1 MMKFNRSKYI
11 KVISKYND
19 SAMNYCLDVLENRL
33 LACKNIKLAC
43 LRHIKD
49 LQKIGTNGFHYD
61 YSMSKAEGMLN
72 FAAIIPDVSADKCL
86 PLAQFQK
93 FIYSMIEGWKDT
105 KTNGARFKTVYLS
118 MARTNGKTQ
127 IASALALRD
136 FLLGMPVSSRQIVE
150 ASNTNEQIK
159 QLYNYTRKAWHALVK
174 TKWFA
179 HWKSLV
185 IDNSQ
190 EMRIESS
197 NTFLKKFSSEGTTG
211 DSVHASTTIFDE
223 YHLQKSTDYLDS
235 FSSGNVQNPLAKVI
249 IISTAGTDPR
259 VPMREDYSAYSEAIE
274 KSTLSD
280 EVLFLCWEQDKD
292 DEAFQPET
300 WIKSNP
306 LMEVPVMKVKL
317 TAGIKTERDKQV
329 AAGNL
334 PRFLVMNM
342 NRWQNAKKNSYIE
355 LSSIEKAIIPEFDM
369 CNIPCYVGFDASLSN
384 DDTSLFFVFPYK
396 DNLNNNKF
404 FIYQHSWI
412 PTKQAGGIE
421 AKSKTDA
428 INYQQAETEG
438 FATISSNRFG
448 TIDQDQVYN
457 WMMEFIEEYNLQVM
471 AFGYDQWNTSL
482 FVRMLEGQFKD
493 KVPCLAIRQGAKS
506 LSEPTKFV
514 QDNFYEGNIKMLDDR
529 VLKAGLS
536 NAVLTSKDNQ
546 ILIDKNTRSA
556 KIDMVDALID
566 AMYQGMLHF
575 TDFSNVD
582 SEEDKNNPFSGMS
595 QEDIN
600 SYYLNHSVI

>member
-1 MMKFNRSKYI
+1 MKFNKKDYED
-11 KVISKYND
+11 VISKYND
-19 SAMNYCLDVLENRL
+19 GAMEYCLDVLEGRL
-33 LACKNIKLAC
+33 LAGKNIKLAC
-43 LRHIKD
+43 LRHLKD
-49 LQKIGTNGFHYD
+49 LQKIGSKDFPYD
-61 YSMSKAEGMLN
+61 YNVEKAEGMVN
-72 FAAIIPDVSADKCL
+72 FASMIPDVSADKVL
-86 PLAQFQK
+86 PLAKFQI
-93 FIYSMIEGWKDT
+93 FIYSMIEGWKDIAT
-105 KTNGARFKTVYLS
+105 SGARFKTVYLS
-118 MARTNGKTQ
+118 MSRTNGKTQ
-127 IASALALRD
+127 LASALALRD

-159 QLYNYTRKAWHALVK
+159 QLYNYTRKAWHALVR
-174 TKWFA
+174 TRWFKS
-179 HWKSLV
+179 WKDIV
-185 IDNSQ
+185 VDNSQ
-190 EMRIESS
+190 EMRIEDS

-235 FSSGNVQNPLAKVI
+235 FSSGNVQNTNAKVI

-274 KSTLSD
+274 KGNLNDS
-280 EVLFLCWEQDKD
+280 VLFLCWEQDSD
-292 DEAFQPET
+292 DEAFKPET

-306 LMEVPVMKVKL
+306 LMEVPIMKTNL
-317 TAGIKTERDKQV
+317 TAGITTERDKQV

-342 NRWQNAKKNSYIE
+342 NRWQNAKKNSFIE

-369 CNIPCYVGFDASLSN
+369 HNMPCYVGFDASLAN
-384 DDTSLFFVFPYK
+384 DDTSLFFVFPYQ
-396 DNLNNNKF
+396 DDLGNNKF
-404 FIYQHSWI
+404 FIYQHSFI

-421 AKSKTDA
+421 AKSKADA
-428 INYQQAETEG
+428 INYQQAEREG

-448 TIDQDQVYN
+448 TVDQDQVYN
-457 WMMEFIEEYNLQVM
+457 WLMEFIEEYNLEIL
-471 AFGYDQWNTSL
+471 AFGYDQWNTGM
-482 FVRMLEGQFKD
+482 FVRMLESNFQD
-493 KVPCLAIRQGAKS
+493 KVPLLAIRQGAKS

-514 QDNFYEGNIKMLDDR
+514 QDNFYEGNIKMLNDR

-546 ILIDKNTRSA
+546 ILIDKNLRSA

-575 TDFSNVD
+575 TDFSNIED
-582 SEEDKNNPFSGMS
+582 RKDDKNPFAGMNSEEISKFYS
-595 QEDIN
+595 
-600 SYYLNHSVI
+600 NHTLI